1 MNGAHPAGLRER
13 VEIWVPRI
21 PFPDD
26 ETMSPAQL
34 KVYRDVVNGPRGLMV
49 GPLRAAL
56 HNAELADRWQRFGQ
70 LLRYETSLA
79 PRHSELAILVTARAW
94 DCPFEW
100 LQHEPVAR
108 ASGVP
113 DDIIEAIR
121 QGRPPA
127 FERRDDAA
135 IHAYARELHRDH
147 HVSDAVYAEALALV
161 GTVGVVEL
169 TALIGYYT
177 LVAMTLNAHAFDLPA
192 GSADPFRE
200 TAQ

>member
-1 MNGAHPAGLRER
+1 MRER

-21 PFPDD
+21 PFPEV
-26 ETMSPAQL
+26 ETMTPAQL
-34 KVYRDVVNGPRGLMV
+34 KVYHDVVNGPRGLMV

-56 HNAELADRWQRFGQ
+56 HNPELADKWQQFGQ
-70 LLRYETSLA
+70 LLRYQTSLS

-100 LQHEPVAR
+100 VQHEPPAR
-108 ASGVP
+108 SSGLP
-113 DDIIEAIR
+113 DAIMDAIR
-121 QGRPPA
+121 QDRRPT
-127 FERRDDAA
+127 FERRDDE
-135 IHAYARELHRDH
+135 IIYTYAKELHDRH
-147 HVSDAVYAEALALV
+147 IVSDAVYDEALSLL

-200 TAQ
+200 AAE

>member
-1 MNGAHPAGLRER
+1 M
-13 VEIWVPRI
+13 
-21 PFPDD
+21 
-26 ETMSPAQL
+26 TPAQL
-34 KVYRDVVNGPRGLMV
+34 KVYQDVVSGPRGLMV

-79 PRHSELAILVTARAW
+79 PRHSEMAILVTARVW

-108 ASGVP
+108 SSGLSE
-113 DDIIEAIR
+113 DIIEAIR
-121 QGRPPA
+121 QGRAPA
-127 FERRDDAA
+127 FERRDDRA
-135 IHAYARELHRDH
+135 IHAFTAELHETH
-147 HVSDAVYAEALALV
+147 HVSEAVYGEALSLV

-192 GSADPFRE
+192 GAADPFRE
-200 TAQ
+200 AAQ